1 MMHPVLNKTFAAIAL
16 TLITA
21 TTSFAQTQQEKVTAN
36 ANTNMSTPDGLVK
49 FVVEDVMNIIKSDK
63 AIQSGDL
70 RKVNALVD
78 QKILPYSDFQ
88 KTTRLAMGRNWP
100 KATPAQQALITQE
113 FKTLL
118 IRIYGGAL
126 AQVKDQKIQ
135 YRPFRAS
142 ADDTDVIVRTVVVGK
157 GEPIQLD
164 YRLEK
169 TGNAWRVY
177 DINILGAW
185 LIESYRN
192 QFNDQ
197 VSKGGIDGL
206 IQFLQQ
212 RNNSLANA
220 K

>member
-1 MMHPVLNKTFAAIAL
+1 MRASFLKAFLVLPLF
-16 TLITA
+16 LIVN
-21 TTSFAQTQQEKVTAN
+21 SFALAQ
-36 ANTNMSTPDGLVK
+36 NTSTPDGLVK
-49 FVVEDVMNIIKSDK
+49 FVVEDVMTTIKNDK

-70 RKVNALVD
+70 RKINALVD
-78 QKILPYSDFQ
+78 QKILPHSDFQ
-88 KTTRLAMGRNWP
+88 KTTRLAMGRNWS
-100 KATPAQQALITQE
+100 KATPEQQAQVAQE

-118 IRIYGGAL
+118 VRIYGGAL
-126 AQVKDQKIQ
+126 AQVKDQKVQ
-135 YRPFRAS
+135 YKPFRA
-142 ADDTDVIVRTVVVGK
+142 AAEDTDVIVKTAVVGK

-169 TGNAWRVY
+169 GPNGWKVY

-206 IQFLQQ
+206 VKFLQE
-212 RNNSLANA
+212 RNTALSSN

>member
-1 MMHPVLNKTFAAIAL
+1 MMHPILNKTFAAIAL
-16 TLITA
+16 SLITA
-21 TTSFAQTQQEKVTAN
+21 TASFAQAPQAAAN
-36 ANTNMSTPDGLVK
+36 AGANANMSTPDGLVK
-49 FVVEDVMNIIKSDK
+49 FVVEDVMNTIKSDK

-135 YRPFRAS
+135 YKPLRAS

-185 LIESYRN
+185 LVESYRN

>member
-1 MMHPVLNKTFAAIAL
+1 MRTLLFKTLLAAFVSL
-16 TLITA
+16 VGV
-21 TTSFAQTQQEKVTAN
+21 SGVQAQN
-36 ANTNMSTPDGLVK
+36 PDTPDGLVK
-49 FVVEDVMNIIKSDK
+49 LVVEDVMNTIKNDK

-70 RKVNALVD
+70 RKINALVD
-78 QKILPYSDFQ
+78 QKILPHSNFQ
-88 KTTRLAMGRNWP
+88 KTTQLSMGRNWA
-100 KATPAQQALITQE
+100 KASPQQQAQITQE

-118 IRIYGGAL
+118 VRIYGGAL

-135 YRPFRAS
+135 YKPFRAA
-142 ADDTDVIVRTVVVGK
+142 ADDTDVIVKTAVIGK

-169 TGNAWRVY
+169 TANGWKVY

-185 LIESYRN
+185 LVESYRN

-197 VSKGGIDGL
+197 ISKGGIDGL

-212 RNNSLANA
+212 RNNALSST

>member
-1 MMHPVLNKTFAAIAL
+1 MRSTFKKFLAVLSIFLA
-16 TLITA
+16 
-21 TTSFAQTQQEKVTAN
+21 SFAPVGITYAQAPGAVGN
-36 ANTNMSTPDGLVK
+36 TPDGLVK
-49 FVVEDVMNIIKSDK
+49 YVVEDVMNTIKADK

-70 RKVNALVD
+70 RKINALVD

-88 KTTRLAMGRNWP
+88 KTTRLSMGRNWS
-100 KATPAQQALITQE
+100 KATPQQQALITQE

-126 AQVKDQKIQ
+126 AQVKDQKVQ
-135 YRPFRAS
+135 YKPFRGS
-142 ADDTDVIVRTVVVGK
+142 ADDTDVVVRTLVVGK

-169 TGNAWRVY
+169 TAAGWKVY

-185 LIESYRN
+185 LVESYRN

-197 VSKGGIDGL
+197 ISKGGVEGL

-220 K
+220 KS

>member
-1 MMHPVLNKTFAAIAL
+1 MMHPILNKTFAAIAL
-16 TLITA
+16 SLITA
-21 TTSFAQTQQEKVTAN
+21 TASFAQAPQAVAN
-36 ANTNMSTPDGLVK
+36 AGANANMSTPDDLVK
-49 FVVEDVMNIIKSDK
+49 FVVEDVMNTIKSDK

-88 KTTRLAMGRNWP
+88 KTTRLSMGRNWS

-135 YRPFRAS
+135 YKPFRAS

-185 LIESYRN
+185 LVESYRN

-206 IQFLQQ
+206 ILFLQQ

>member
-1 MMHPVLNKTFAAIAL
+1 MMHPILNKTFAVMAL

-21 TTSFAQTQQEKVTAN
+21 TASFAQAQQENVGAN
-36 ANTNMSTPDGLVK
+36 ANINTPDGLVK
-49 FVVEDVMNIIKSDK
+49 YVVEDVMSIIKSDK
-63 AIQSGDL
+63 AIQSGDF
-70 RKVNALVD
+70 RKINALVD

-135 YRPFRAS
+135 YKPLRAS
-142 ADDTDVIVRTVVVGK
+142 ADDTDVIVRTAVVGK

-169 TGNAWRVY
+169 TGNTWRVY

-220 K
+220 R

>member
-1 MMHPVLNKTFAAIAL
+1 MMHSILNKTFAAIAL
-16 TLITA
+16 SLVTA
-21 TTSFAQTQQEKVTAN
+21 TASFAQAPQEKVTAS
-36 ANTNMSTPDGLVK
+36 ANTNMNTPDGLVK
-49 FVVEDVMNIIKSDK
+49 FVVEDVMNTIKSDK

-70 RKVNALVD
+70 RKINSLVD

-135 YRPFRAS
+135 YKPLRAS

-185 LIESYRN
+185 LVESYRN

>member
-1 MMHPVLNKTFAAIAL
+1 MRALLLKTVFMFQAALLAV
-16 TLITA
+16 A
-21 TTSFAQTQQEKVTAN
+21 GAHAQ
-36 ANTNMSTPDGLVK
+36 NTNTPDGLVK
-49 FVVEDVMNIIKSDK
+49 FVVEDVMTTIKNDK

-70 RKVNALVD
+70 RKINALVD

-88 KTTRLAMGRNWP
+88 KTTRLSMGRNWS
-100 KATPAQQALITQE
+100 KATPQQQAQITQE

-126 AQVKDQKIQ
+126 AQVKDQKVQ
-135 YRPFRAS
+135 YKPFRAA
-142 ADDTDVIVRTVVVGK
+142 ADETDVVVKTVVVGK

-169 TGNAWRVY
+169 TATGWKVY

-185 LIESYRN
+185 LVESYRN

-206 IQFLQQ
+206 IKFLQD
-212 RNNSLANA
+212 RNTALSTNM
-220 K
+220 

>member
-1 MMHPVLNKTFAAIAL
+1 MRSTFKKFLIAFSIFL
-16 TLITA
+16 A
-21 TTSFAQTQQEKVTAN
+21 YFAQVSIGHAQAPGAVGN
-36 ANTNMSTPDGLVK
+36 TPDGLVK
-49 FVVEDVMNIIKSDK
+49 YVVEDVMNTIKSDK

-70 RKVNALVD
+70 RKINALVD

-88 KTTRLAMGRNWP
+88 KTTRLSMGRNWS
-100 KATPAQQALITQE
+100 KATPQQQALITQE

-126 AQVKDQKIQ
+126 AQVKDQKVQ
-135 YRPFRAS
+135 YKPFRGS
-142 ADDTDVIVRTVVVGK
+142 ADDTDVVVRTLVVGK

-169 TGNAWRVY
+169 TAAGWKVY
-177 DINILGAW
+177 NINILGAW
-185 LIESYRN
+185 LVESYRN

-197 VSKGGIDGL
+197 ISKGGVEGL

-220 K
+220 KS

>member
-1 MMHPVLNKTFAAIAL
+1 MMHPILNKTFVVIL
-16 TLITA
+16 LSFFTA
-21 TTSFAQTQQEKVTAN
+21 TSTFAQAQQPSASVN
-36 ANTNMSTPDGLVK
+36 ANMNTPDGLVK
-49 FVVEDVMNIIKSDK
+49 FVVDDVMNTIKSDK

-70 RKVNALVD
+70 RKINGLVD

-88 KTTRLAMGRNWP
+88 KTTRLAMGRNWS

-135 YRPFRAS
+135 HKPFRAS

-157 GEPIQLD
+157 GEPIQID

-169 TGNAWRVY
+169 TSNVWRVY

-185 LIESYRN
+185 LVESYRN

>member
-1 MMHPVLNKTFAAIAL
+1 MRTLLFKTLLAAFISL
-16 TLITA
+16 VGV
-21 TTSFAQTQQEKVTAN
+21 SGVQAQN
-36 ANTNMSTPDGLVK
+36 PDTPDGLVK
-49 FVVEDVMNIIKSDK
+49 LVVEDVMNTIKNDK

-70 RKVNALVD
+70 RKINALVD
-78 QKILPYSDFQ
+78 QKILPHSNFQ
-88 KTTRLAMGRNWP
+88 KTTQLSMGRNWA
-100 KATPAQQALITQE
+100 KASPQQQAQITQE

-135 YRPFRAS
+135 YKPFRAAS
-142 ADDTDVIVRTVVVGK
+142 DDTDVIVKTAVIGK

-169 TGNAWRVY
+169 TANGWKVY

-185 LIESYRN
+185 LVESYRN

-197 VSKGGIDGL
+197 ISKGGIDGL

-212 RNNSLANA
+212 RNNALSSA

>member
-1 MMHPVLNKTFAAIAL
+1 MKFILNKNLFIISA
-16 TLITA
+16 TLIA
-21 TTSFAQTQQEKVTAN
+21 IGSSFAQPQQFDK
-36 ANTNMSTPDGLVK
+36 STPDGLVK
-49 FVVEDVMNIIKSDK
+49 FVIDDVMKVIEADKS
-63 AIQSGDL
+63 IQNGDL
-70 RKVNALVD
+70 RKINALINE
-78 QKILPYSDFQ
+78 KILPYSDFQ
-88 KTTRLAMGRNWP
+88 KSTRLSMGRNWS
-100 KATPAQQALITQE
+100 KASPAQQALITQE

-126 AQVKDQKIQ
+126 AQVKDQNIQ
-135 YRPFRAS
+135 FKPFRAS

-212 RNNSLANA
+212 RNNALANV

>member
-1 MMHPVLNKTFAAIAL
+1 MRSTFKKFLIAFSIFL
-16 TLITA
+16 A
-21 TTSFAQTQQEKVTAN
+21 SFAQVSIGHAQNPGAVGN
-36 ANTNMSTPDGLVK
+36 TPDGLVK
-49 FVVEDVMNIIKSDK
+49 YVVEDVMNTIKSDK

-70 RKVNALVD
+70 RKINALVD

-88 KTTRLAMGRNWP
+88 KTTRLSMGRNWS
-100 KATPAQQALITQE
+100 KATPQQQALITQE

-126 AQVKDQKIQ
+126 AQVKDQKVQ
-135 YRPFRAS
+135 YKPFRGS
-142 ADDTDVIVRTVVVGK
+142 ADDTDVVVRTLVVGK

-169 TGNAWRVY
+169 TAAGWKVY

-185 LIESYRN
+185 LVESYRN

-197 VSKGGIDGL
+197 ISKGGVEGL

-220 K
+220 KS

>member
-1 MMHPVLNKTFAAIAL
+1 MRTLLFKTLLAAFVSL
-16 TLITA
+16 VGV
-21 TTSFAQTQQEKVTAN
+21 SGVQAQN
-36 ANTNMSTPDGLVK
+36 PDTPDGLVK
-49 FVVEDVMNIIKSDK
+49 LVVEDVMNTIKNDK

-70 RKVNALVD
+70 RKINALVD
-78 QKILPYSDFQ
+78 QKILPHSNFQ
-88 KTTRLAMGRNWP
+88 KTTQLSMGRNWA
-100 KATPAQQALITQE
+100 KASPQQQAQITQE

-135 YRPFRAS
+135 YKPFRAAS
-142 ADDTDVIVRTVVVGK
+142 DDTDVIVKTAVIGK

-169 TGNAWRVY
+169 TANGWKVY

-185 LIESYRN
+185 LVESYRN

-197 VSKGGIDGL
+197 ISKGGIDGL

-212 RNNSLANA
+212 RNNALSST

>member
-1 MMHPVLNKTFAAIAL
+1 MRSTFKKFLIAFSIFL
-16 TLITA
+16 A
-21 TTSFAQTQQEKVTAN
+21 SFAQVSIGHAQAPGAVGN
-36 ANTNMSTPDGLVK
+36 TPDGLVK
-49 FVVEDVMNIIKSDK
+49 YVVEDVMNTIKSDK

-70 RKVNALVD
+70 RKINALVD

-88 KTTRLAMGRNWP
+88 KTTRLSMGRNWS
-100 KATPAQQALITQE
+100 KATPQQQALITQE

-126 AQVKDQKIQ
+126 AQVKDQKVQ
-135 YRPFRAS
+135 YKPFRGS
-142 ADDTDVIVRTVVVGK
+142 ADDTDVVVRTLVVGK

-169 TGNAWRVY
+169 TAAGWKVY

-185 LIESYRN
+185 LVESYRN

-197 VSKGGIDGL
+197 ISKGGVEGL

-220 K
+220 KS

>member
-1 MMHPVLNKTFAAIAL
+1 MRTLLFKTLLVVVAS
-16 TLITA
+16 LIGM
-21 TTSFAQTQQEKVTAN
+21 SGVQAQN
-36 ANTNMSTPDGLVK
+36 PDTPDGLVK
-49 FVVEDVMNIIKSDK
+49 LVVEDVMSTIKNDK

-70 RKVNALVD
+70 RKINALVD
-78 QKILPYSDFQ
+78 QKILPHSNFQ
-88 KTTRLAMGRNWP
+88 KTTQLSMGRNWA
-100 KATPAQQALITQE
+100 KASPQQQAQITQE

-126 AQVKDQKIQ
+126 AQVKDQKVQ
-135 YRPFRAS
+135 YKPFRAA
-142 ADDTDVIVRTVVVGK
+142 ADDTDVIVKTAVIGK

-169 TGNAWRVY
+169 TANGWKVY

-185 LIESYRN
+185 LVESYRN

-197 VSKGGIDGL
+197 ISKGGIDGL

-212 RNNSLANA
+212 RNNALSSA

>member
-1 MMHPVLNKTFAAIAL
+1 MMHPILNKTFAAIAL
-16 TLITA
+16 SLITA
-21 TTSFAQTQQEKVTAN
+21 TASFAQAQQAAATA
-36 ANTNMSTPDGLVK
+36 NMSTPDGLVK
-49 FVVEDVMNIIKSDK
+49 FVVEDVMNTIKSDK
-63 AIQSGDL
+63 AIQNGDL

-100 KATPAQQALITQE
+100 KATPAQQAMITQE

-169 TGNAWRVY
+169 TDNAWRVY

-212 RNNSLANA
+212 RNNSLAKA

>member
-1 MMHPVLNKTFAAIAL
+1 MRALLLKTVFMFQAALLAVGG
-16 TLITA
+16 A
-21 TTSFAQTQQEKVTAN
+21 HAQ
-36 ANTNMSTPDGLVK
+36 NTSTPDGLVK
-49 FVVEDVMNIIKSDK
+49 FVVEDVMTTIKNDK

-70 RKVNALVD
+70 RKINALVD

-88 KTTRLAMGRNWP
+88 KTTRLSMGRNWS
-100 KATPAQQALITQE
+100 KATPQQQAQITQE

-126 AQVKDQKIQ
+126 AQVKDQKVQ
-135 YRPFRAS
+135 YKPFRAA
-142 ADDTDVIVRTVVVGK
+142 ADETDVVVKTVVVGK

-169 TGNAWRVY
+169 TANGWKVY

-185 LIESYRN
+185 LVESYRN

-206 IQFLQQ
+206 IKFLQD
-212 RNNSLANA
+212 RNTALSTN

>member
-1 MMHPVLNKTFAAIAL
+1 MRTLLFKTLLVVVAS
-16 TLITA
+16 LIGM
-21 TTSFAQTQQEKVTAN
+21 SGVQAQN
-36 ANTNMSTPDGLVK
+36 PDTPDGLVK
-49 FVVEDVMNIIKSDK
+49 LVVEDVMNTIKNDK

-70 RKVNALVD
+70 RKINALVD
-78 QKILPYSDFQ
+78 QKILPHSNFQ
-88 KTTRLAMGRNWP
+88 KTTQLSMGRNWA
-100 KATPAQQALITQE
+100 KASPQQQTQITQE

-126 AQVKDQKIQ
+126 AQVKDQKVQ
-135 YRPFRAS
+135 YKPFRAA
-142 ADDTDVIVRTVVVGK
+142 ADDTDVIVKTAVIGK

-169 TGNAWRVY
+169 TANGWKVY

-185 LIESYRN
+185 LVESYRN

-197 VSKGGIDGL
+197 ISKGGIDGL

-212 RNNSLANA
+212 RNNALSST

>member
-1 MMHPVLNKTFAAIAL
+1 MRRQFLKTVLFSSCL
-16 TLITA
+16 LLGVSF
-21 TTSFAQTQQEKVTAN
+21 SFAQVPDTA
-36 ANTNMSTPDGLVK
+36 DGLVK
-49 FVVEDVMNIIKSDK
+49 FVVEDVMATIKNDK

-70 RKVNALVD
+70 RKMNALVD
-78 QKILPYSDFQ
+78 QKILPHSNFQ
-88 KTTRLAMGRNWP
+88 KTTQLAMGRNWS

-113 FKTLL
+113 FKSLL

-135 YRPFRAS
+135 YKPMRAA
-142 ADDTDVIVRTVVVGK
+142 ADDTDVIVRTVVIGR

-164 YRLEK
+164 YRVEK
-169 TGNAWRVY
+169 TANGWKVY
-177 DINILGAW
+177 DINVLGAW
-185 LIESYRN
+185 LVESYRN

-197 VSKGGIDGL
+197 VSKGGIEGL

-212 RNNSLANA
+212 RNSALAAA

>member
-1 MMHPVLNKTFAAIAL
+1 MMHPILNKTFAAIAL
-16 TLITA
+16 SLITA
-21 TTSFAQTQQEKVTAN
+21 TASFAQAPQAAAN
-36 ANTNMSTPDGLVK
+36 AGANANMSTPDGLVK
-49 FVVEDVMNIIKSDK
+49 FVVEDVMNTIKSDK

-135 YRPFRAS
+135 YKPLRAS
-142 ADDTDVIVRTVVVGK
+142 ADDTDVIIRTVIVGK

-169 TGNAWRVY
+169 TANVWRVY

-185 LIESYRN
+185 LVESYRN

>member
-1 MMHPVLNKTFAAIAL
+1 MRASFLKTFLVLPLFLMIN
-16 TLITA
+16 
-21 TTSFAQTQQEKVTAN
+21 SFAFAQ
-36 ANTNMSTPDGLVK
+36 NTSTPDGLVK
-49 FVVEDVMNIIKSDK
+49 FVVEDVMTTIKNDK

-70 RKVNALVD
+70 RKINALVD
-78 QKILPYSDFQ
+78 QKILPHSDFV
-88 KTTRLAMGRNWP
+88 KTTRLSMGRNWS
-100 KATPAQQALITQE
+100 KATPQQQAQITQE

-126 AQVKDQKIQ
+126 AQVKDQKVQ
-135 YRPFRAS
+135 YKPFRA
-142 ADDTDVIVRTVVVGK
+142 AAEDTDVIVKTAVVGK

-169 TGNAWRVY
+169 GPNGWKVY

-185 LIESYRN
+185 LVESYRN

-206 IQFLQQ
+206 VKFLQD
-212 RNNSLANA
+212 RNTALSTN

>member
-1 MMHPVLNKTFAAIAL
+1 MRSTFKKFLAVFSILLA
-16 TLITA
+16 
-21 TTSFAQTQQEKVTAN
+21 SFAPVGITYAQAPGAVGN
-36 ANTNMSTPDGLVK
+36 TPDGLVK
-49 FVVEDVMNIIKSDK
+49 YVVEDVMNTIKADK

-70 RKVNALVD
+70 RKINALVD

-88 KTTRLAMGRNWP
+88 KTTRLSMGRNWS
-100 KATPAQQALITQE
+100 KATPQQQALITQE

-126 AQVKDQKIQ
+126 AQVKDQKVQ
-135 YRPFRAS
+135 YKPFRGS
-142 ADDTDVIVRTVVVGK
+142 ADDTDVVVRTLVVGK

-169 TGNAWRVY
+169 TAAGWKVY

-185 LIESYRN
+185 LVESYRN

-197 VSKGGIDGL
+197 ISKGGVEGL

-220 K
+220 KS

>member
-1 MMHPVLNKTFAAIAL
+1 MMHPVLNKVFAAIAL

-21 TTSFAQTQQEKVTAN
+21 TTSFAQAQQATAN
-36 ANTNMSTPDGLVK
+36 AGANANMSTPDGLVK
-49 FVVEDVMNIIKSDK
+49 FVVEDVLNIIKSDK

-70 RKVNALVD
+70 RKINALVD

-135 YRPFRAS
+135 YKPLRAS

-185 LIESYRN
+185 LVEAYRN

>member
-1 MMHPVLNKTFAAIAL
+1 MMHSILNKTLAAIAL
-16 TLITA
+16 TAITVTA
-21 TTSFAQTQQEKVTAN
+21 SLAQAQQEKVAASAN
-36 ANTNMSTPDGLVK
+36 ANMSTPDGLVK
-49 FVVEDVMNIIKSDK
+49 FVVEDVMNTIKSDK
-63 AIQSGDL
+63 AIQNGDL
-70 RKVNALVD
+70 RKINSLVD

-88 KTTRLAMGRNWP
+88 KTTRMSMGRNWS

-135 YRPFRAS
+135 YKPFRAS

-185 LIESYRN
+185 LVESYRN

>member
-1 MMHPVLNKTFAAIAL
+1 MHPILNKTLAVIAL
-16 TLITA
+16 TVVAA
-21 TTSFAQTQQEKVTAN
+21 TTSFAQAPQAAAPAN
-36 ANTNMSTPDGLVK
+36 ANMSTPDGLVK
-49 FVVEDVMNIIKSDK
+49 FVVEDVMNTIKSDK

-135 YRPFRAS
+135 YKPFRAS

-157 GEPIQLD
+157 GEPIQID

-169 TGNAWRVY
+169 IANVWRVY

-185 LIESYRN
+185 LVESYRN

>member
-1 MMHPVLNKTFAAIAL
+1 MRRQLLKTILFSSCL
-16 TLITA
+16 FLGMNV
-21 TTSFAQTQQEKVTAN
+21 SFAQVPDTA
-36 ANTNMSTPDGLVK
+36 DGLVK
-49 FVVEDVMNIIKSDK
+49 FVVEDVMTTIKNDK

-70 RKVNALVD
+70 RKMNALVD
-78 QKILPYSDFQ
+78 QKILPHSNFQ
-88 KTTRLAMGRNWP
+88 KTTQLAMGRNWS

-113 FKTLL
+113 FKSLL

-135 YRPFRAS
+135 YKPMRAA
-142 ADDTDVIVRTVVVGK
+142 ADDTDVIVRTVVVGR

-164 YRLEK
+164 YRVEK
-169 TGNAWRVY
+169 TANGWKVY
-177 DINILGAW
+177 DINVLGAW
-185 LIESYRN
+185 LVESYRN

-197 VSKGGIDGL
+197 VSKGGVEGL

-212 RNNSLANA
+212 RNSALAAA

>member
-1 MMHPVLNKTFAAIAL
+1 MRTLLFKTLLVVVAS
-16 TLITA
+16 LIGM
-21 TTSFAQTQQEKVTAN
+21 SCVQAQN
-36 ANTNMSTPDGLVK
+36 PDTPDGLVK
-49 FVVEDVMNIIKSDK
+49 LVVEDVMNTIKNDK

-70 RKVNALVD
+70 RKINALVD
-78 QKILPYSDFQ
+78 QKILPHSNFQ
-88 KTTRLAMGRNWP
+88 KTTQLSMGRNWA
-100 KATPAQQALITQE
+100 KASPQQQAQITQE

-118 IRIYGGAL
+118 VRIYGGAL
-126 AQVKDQKIQ
+126 AQVKDQKIH
-135 YRPFRAS
+135 YKPFRAA
-142 ADDTDVIVRTVVVGK
+142 ADDTDVIVKTAVIGK

-169 TGNAWRVY
+169 TANGWKVY

-185 LIESYRN
+185 LVESYRN

-197 VSKGGIDGL
+197 ISKGGIDGL

-212 RNNSLANA
+212 RNNALSSA

>member
-1 MMHPVLNKTFAAIAL
+1 MRTLLFKTLLAVVAS
-16 TLITA
+16 LIGM
-21 TTSFAQTQQEKVTAN
+21 SGVQAQN
-36 ANTNMSTPDGLVK
+36 PDTPDGLVK
-49 FVVEDVMNIIKSDK
+49 LVVEDVMNTIKNDK

-70 RKVNALVD
+70 RKINALVD
-78 QKILPYSDFQ
+78 QKILPHCNFQ
-88 KTTRLAMGRNWP
+88 KTTQLSMGRNWA
-100 KATPAQQALITQE
+100 KASPQQQTQITQE

-126 AQVKDQKIQ
+126 AQVKDQKVQ
-135 YRPFRAS
+135 YKPFRAA
-142 ADDTDVIVRTVVVGK
+142 ADDTDVIVKTAVIGK

-169 TGNAWRVY
+169 TANGWKVY

-185 LIESYRN
+185 LVESYRN

-197 VSKGGIDGL
+197 ISKGGIDGL

-212 RNNSLANA
+212 RNNALSST

>member
-1 MMHPVLNKTFAAIAL
+1 MHPILNKTFAVMTL

-21 TTSFAQTQQEKVTAN
+21 TASFAQAQQENVGAN
-36 ANTNMSTPDGLVK
+36 ANINTPDGLVK
-49 FVVEDVMNIIKSDK
+49 YVVEDVMSIIKSDK
-63 AIQSGDL
+63 AIQSGDF
-70 RKVNALVD
+70 RKINALVD

-135 YRPFRAS
+135 YKPLRAS
-142 ADDTDVIVRTVVVGK
+142 ADDTDVIVRTAVVGK

-169 TGNAWRVY
+169 TGNTWRVY

-220 K
+220 R

>member
-21 TTSFAQTQQEKVTAN
+21 TTSFAQTQQEKLTAN

-63 AIQSGDL
+63 AIQSGDY
-70 RKVNALVD
+70 RKINALVD

-118 IRIYGGAL
+118 IRIYGGAM

>member
-1 MMHPVLNKTFAAIAL
+1 MRTSMVKVFFSFLGL
-16 TLITA
+16 LIW
-21 TTSFAQTQQEKVTAN
+21 SSSGMAQ
-36 ANTNMSTPDGLVK
+36 NTSTPDGLVK
-49 FVVEDVMNIIKSDK
+49 FVVEDVMNAIKNDK

-70 RKVNALVD
+70 RKINALVD
-78 QKILPYSDFQ
+78 QKILPHSDFQ
-88 KTTRLAMGRNWP
+88 KTTQLSMGRNWS
-100 KATPAQQALITQE
+100 KASSQQQAQITQE

-118 IRIYGGAL
+118 VRIYGGAL
-126 AQVKDQKIQ
+126 AQVKDQKVQ
-135 YRPFRAS
+135 YKPFRAA
-142 ADDTDVIVRTVVVGK
+142 ADDTDVVVKTMVIGK

-169 TGNAWRVY
+169 TANGWKVY

-185 LIESYRN
+185 LVESYRN

-212 RNNSLANA
+212 RNNALSNA